1 MTCVA
6 TGSDSILCSR
16 YTTICID
23 TAMPPCHTTM
33 HITVVATLLVD
44 QPLSQVLVVDYG
56 LEEDNLRRQS
66 HDEAVT
72 PNDDA

>member
-1 MTCVA
+1 
-6 TGSDSILCSR
+6 
-16 YTTICID
+16 
-23 TAMPPCHTTM
+23 M